1 MNKIF
6 LYTFISY
13 NLRSDYSFAEA
24 ITDLHQINAVK
35 NLGEGRGETER
46 EENWR
51 CRELQQHSRSKSDE
65 PDAFPASQIWL

>member
-46 EENWR
+46 EEN
-51 CRELQQHSRSKSDE
+51 
-65 PDAFPASQIWL
+65 